1 MDFLKDLKIVQL
13 NTLKRSLKSFSKNW
27 IIIFTG
33 FIYTML
39 NIVIFTLINLLFTGV
54 FSIIAGVIAAI
65 VTSSLISNYLYL
77 LFNIVKYDKITLD
90 NFKDGFKIYLRKIY
104 GIFFIA
110 WIASFLLNI
119 VDNIVGSY
127 TTAFYSV
134 IGILAYVI
142 FNPLPEVVYQ
152 KHYSSYESIGY
163 SFEFMKTDW
172 FNWLLPNVIFGLI
185 LYKLSGVFSFD
196 VFRTHIEYSLS
207 LKGIGKYLLNQ
218 VIFSYVMIYRG
229 HLFNILSNST
239 RRKRMYM
246 AKLND

>member
-1 MDFLKDLKIVQL
+1 MDFLKDLKIVHW
-13 NTLKRSLKSFSKNW
+13 NTFKRSLNSFGKNW

-33 FIYTML
+33 FIYTLL
-39 NIVIFTLINLLFTGV
+39 NVVIFTLINFLFTGV
-54 FSIIAGVIAAI
+54 FSIIAGFLAAI
-65 VTSSLISNYLYL
+65 VSSSLISNYLYL
-77 LFNIVKYDKITLD
+77 LLNIIEYNKITLD
-90 NFKDGFKIYLRKIY
+90 NFKDGFKIYLTKVY

-110 WIASFLLNI
+110 WIISYLLSAVGNI
-119 VDNIVGSY
+119 ISNY
-127 TTAFYSV
+127 TTAFYS
-134 IGILAYVI
+134 IIAILAYII

-163 SFEFMKTDW
+163 SFEFMKENW
-172 FNWLLPNVIFGLI
+172 FNWLLPNLIFSLI
-185 LYKLSGVFSFD
+185 LYKLSGVISFD
-196 VFRTHIEYSLS
+196 VFKTHIQYGFS

-218 VIFSYVMIYRG
+218 IVFSYIMIYRG